1 MPFFQ
6 PPRPTGTPPIF
17 PNGNTGGE
25 DCKVTFYP
33 YAVLQ
38 LPVMPQDTAEGKGY
52 IRYKLID
59 VVFNPSVTAC
69 HLPYILLCKT
79 QGRWRIP
86 IKLRRSKNC

>member
-25 DCKVTFYP
+25 DCKVTCYP
-33 YAVLQ
+33 YAVFQ

-79 QGRWRIP
+79 QGEEVNP
-86 IKLRRSKNC
+86 HKSPKG